1 MRLEATD
8 IGDVMLL
15 HTEMLH
21 DERGYFSEMYS
32 RRILPVSFVQQNES
46 SSVYGVLRGLH
57 YQKLPHAQSKL
68 VRCLE
73 GRILDVA
80 VDIRRGSPTFGRS
93 VCMELSSE
101 NRLQLFI
108 PTGFAHG
115 FSVLSPKAVVQ
126 YMCDEFYHPESEA
139 GINPLDPALGLDWGL
154 PASEMILKEK
164 DRKWPLL
171 AESKSDFQY

>member
-93 VCMELSSE
+93 VCLELSSE

-126 YMCDEFYHPESEA
+126 YMCDEFYQPEAAA
-139 GINPLDPALGLDWGL
+139 GINPLAPALALDWGL

>member
-8 IGDVMLL
+8 IPDVMLL

-21 DERGYFSEMYS
+21 DARGYFSEMYS
-32 RRILPVSFVQQNES
+32 RRILPVDFVQQNES

-57 YQKLPHAQSKL
+57 YQKPPYAQSKL

-80 VDIRRGSPTFGRS
+80 VDIRRGSAYFGRS
-93 VCMELSSE
+93 VCVELSSE
-101 NRLQLFI
+101 NRFQLFI
-108 PTGFAHG
+108 PKGFAHG

-126 YMCDEFYHPESEA
+126 YMCDEFYHPEAEA
-139 GINPLDPALGLDWGL
+139 GINPLDPSLGVDWGL
-154 PASEMILKEK
+154 PENGIILKEK
-164 DRKWPLL
+164 DRMWPLL
-171 AESKSDFQY
+171 PDSDIVF